1 MPRRPA
7 TDPKI
12 LAALDARTSRRR
24 FLGMTGMG
32 LGALAVGPTLLAAC
46 GGSSSSDAQ
55 TDTSSGGSNGGSIT
69 VLTWPFYIEND
80 EPDVSPTLTGFTKE
94 TGTSVDWLA
103 DISSNE
109 AFFTKYGEALTKGTD
124 IGADIMVLTS
134 WAAAQAIEQGWAQ
147 PFDTTVFPNKTNV
160 VTDLSNPSWDPNRA
174 QSIPWAIGQT
184 GYAYWPDKVGGE
196 ITDVNAIFD
205 PKYKGK
211 VTVLD
216 EMRDTVGFALLS
228 MGVDPPTATMAQM
241 TAAVDKVA
249 AARDAGQFRKITG
262 NDYTEDLD
270 LGDTWIAVAWSGDAY
285 SLMQANENLAWVIPE
300 QGGMIWADNA
310 LIPVGASNP
319 EGAASL
325 LNYVYQPQ
333 VAGPLYETIAYIPPV
348 KGATDYMDPS
358 EAEKPFV
365 EPPATPPLYE
375 FPVLSAADTE
385 ELSRAFVEATQQ

>member
-1 MPRRPA
+1 M
-7 TDPKI
+7 
-12 LAALDARTSRRR
+12 S
-24 FLGMTGMG
+24 
-32 LGALAVGPTLLAAC
+32 PTLLAAC
-46 GGSSSSDAQ
+46 GSSSKS
-55 TDTSSGGSNGGSIT
+55 SSGTQTTGGAAGGGDIT

-80 EPDVSPTLTGFTKE
+80 DPKNSPTLIGFTKE
-94 TGTSVDWLA
+94 TGTAVDWKA
-103 DISSNE
+103 DIDGNE
-109 AFFTKYGEALTKGTD
+109 SFFTKYGDTLTKHQD

-147 PFDTTVFPNKTNV
+147 PFDSTVFPNKTNV
-160 VTDLSNPSWDPNRA
+160 VDYLANPSWDPNRA

-228 MGVDPPTATMAQM
+228 MGVDPSTATMTQM

-249 AARDAGQFRKITG
+249 KARDAGQFRKIVG
-262 NDYTEDLD
+262 NSYTEDLD

-285 SLMQANENLAWVIPE
+285 SLMQSNSSLAWVIPQ
-300 QGGMIWADNA
+300 QGGMLWADNA
-310 LIPVGASNP
+310 LIPAGASNP
-319 EGAASL
+319 AGAESF

-348 KGATDYMDPS
+348 KGATDHMDPS
-358 EAEKPFV
+358 PAEKPFV

-385 ELSRAFVEATQQ
+385 QLSRAFVTATQQ